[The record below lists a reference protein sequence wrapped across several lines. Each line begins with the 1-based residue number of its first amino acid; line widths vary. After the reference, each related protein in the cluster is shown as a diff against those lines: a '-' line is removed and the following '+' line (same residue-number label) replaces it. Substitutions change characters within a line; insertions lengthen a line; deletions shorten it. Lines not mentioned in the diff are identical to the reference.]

1 MLAAVLS
8 AIVGFPAELIL
19 PTFSARL
26 VNELVVFVC
35 QPNLDIGD
43 DDWRTYVQW
52 LKELQRELPS
62 LGILTAA
69 GGRAPS
75 SAQRSL
81 LSRELQ
87 TDRIKV
93 AVLLT
98 DPKLVVIVKITSWF
112 MKGAE
117 AFKAHELE
125 KALAYLGA
133 SDHARIRATI
143 RELGGII
150 HKAAP

>member
-1 MLAAVLS
+1 M
-8 AIVGFPAELIL
+8 GFPEELVL

-26 VNELVVFVC
+26 VNQIVVFVC
-35 QPNLDIGD
+35 QPNMDLGD

-52 LKELQRELPS
+52 LKELQRSLPS
-62 LGILTAA
+62 FGILTAA

-81 LSRELQ
+81 LSRELE
-87 TDRIKV
+87 TERIKV

-125 KALAYLGA
+125 KALAYLGEK
-133 SDHARIRATI
+133 DVVRIRATI
-143 RELGGII
+143 RELGGIV